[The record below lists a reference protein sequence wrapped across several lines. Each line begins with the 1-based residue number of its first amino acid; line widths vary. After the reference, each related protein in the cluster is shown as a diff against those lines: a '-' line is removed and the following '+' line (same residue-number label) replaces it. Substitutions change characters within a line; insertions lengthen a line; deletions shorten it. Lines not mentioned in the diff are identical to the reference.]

1 MSSVITLIEGL
12 AAVNQ
17 IRFASATALDGTY
30 RIAHTSTDSTLSAV
44 DEVSFTAPTVNLPGA
59 VFTDSGVTL
68 SKISVAGDTNFVGG
82 LDAVDIVA
90 DVVASNL
97 FEAVDPAND
106 TITIT
111 AKKIQLNADF
121 EIAGTLDTANQRSLL
136 IKDKVLTLGANDAD
150 GDGVVDVDDTTRD
163 GAGIVIPGE
172 PANMPAGTDAAL
184 YEHSLK
190 WMLNE
195 GDFTPAGA
203 AIAPHLKPTWQFNGG
218 GVGICAP
225 DLHARKSRFFFA
237 PYYTTSVASLGLYY
251 SIEGDVKLVQTFAA
265 PAVPVTP

>member
-30 RIAHTSTDSTLSAV
+30 RIAHTGTDSTLSAV

-59 VFTDSGVTL
+59 VFTASGATL
-68 SKISVAGDTNFVGG
+68 AKISVAGDTSFAGG
-82 LDAVDIVA
+82 LEAVDIVS
-90 DVVASNL
+90 DVVVSNL
-97 FEAVDPAND
+97 FEAHDPAAD

-111 AKKIQLNADF
+111 ASKIQLNADF
-121 EIAGTLDTANQRSLL
+121 EIAGTLDTVNQRSLL

-150 GDGVVDVDDTTRD
+150 GDGVEDVDDTTRD

-172 PANMPAGTDAAL
+172 PANLPIGKDAAL

-190 WMLNE
+190 WVLND

-203 AIAPHLKPTWQFNGG
+203 AIAPHRKPMWQFNGG
-218 GVGICAP
+218 SVGISAP
-225 DLHARKSRFFFA
+225 DEHARKARFFFA
-237 PYYTTSVASLGLYY
+237 PYYTTDVASLGLYY
-251 SIEGDVKLVQTFAA
+251 GVGADVKLVQTFAA
-265 PAVPVTP
+265 PAVPV